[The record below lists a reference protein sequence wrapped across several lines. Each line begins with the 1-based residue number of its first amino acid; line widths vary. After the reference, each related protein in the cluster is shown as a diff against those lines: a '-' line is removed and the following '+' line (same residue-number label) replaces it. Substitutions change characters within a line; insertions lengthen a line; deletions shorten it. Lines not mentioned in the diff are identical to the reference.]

1 MEGVEDVTVYAH
13 LFVSLLLLFYSNV
26 GFGFRS

>member
-13 LFVSLLLLFYSNV
+13 LFVSPLLLFYSNV
-26 GFGFRS
+26 AFGFPS